1 MSTKVMIV
9 DSHGIMR
16 DGLHLLINN
25 DDNLEVVGKAV
36 NGRQAVELAAKLKPD
51 VLLMEVSMPVLNGI
65 EATRQILKANRN
77 IKVLALSA
85 HSERQFVTE
94 MLKAGA
100 SAYVLK
106 ESVADE
112 LIKAIEMVAA
122 GQRYLSPKVA
132 GIVIDN
138 LVGSSS
144 TGANTMSLDNLTPKE
159 RELLQLLA
167 EGEVTKSA
175 ARKLHVSIKT
185 IDARRRV
192 IMNKLNMNSVAQLTK
207 FAIREGVTSLDF

>member
-25 DDNLEVVGKAV
+25 DGNLEVVGKAV

-51 VLLMEVSMPVLNGI
+51 VLLMEVRMPVLNGI

-85 HSERQFVTE
+85 HSERQFVME

-100 SAYVLK
+100 SGYVLK

-175 ARKLHVSIKT
+175 ARQLHVSIKT
-185 IDARRRV
+185 VDARRRV